1 MASTGL
7 IRRLPSFKALS
18 LALKKGHNLPRS
30 VKPQMQLISSTL
42 QTNCLGKN
50 YRSFTCLSD
59 LGRPS
64 PCSTKPAPPGK
75 RRRNKLEHT
84 HTHMHKKLKNEHK
97 HRSTA
102 GLKLKTSKLLLN
114 HVAKQQLHHA
124 NASCSVLSY
133 RLVNHRKT
141 LVNQAISGL
150 ITNICLAFINV
161 WSSNAQ

>member
-18 LALKKGHNLPRS
+18 LVLKKGHNLPRS

-42 QTNCLGKN
+42 QTICLGKN

-64 PCSTKPAPPGK
+64 PCSTKPAQQGK
-75 RRRNKLEHT
+75 RKINKLEHT
-84 HTHMHKKLKNEHK
+84 HTHSHILWKLKNEHR

-102 GLKLKTSKLLLN
+102 GLNLKTSKLLLN
-114 HVAKQQLHHA
+114 DVAKKQ
-124 NASCSVLSY
+124 NASCIVLSY
-133 RLVNHRKT
+133 GLVNHRKT
-141 LVNQAISGL
+141 LVNQAISEL
-150 ITNICLAFINV
+150 ITNVCLALIHV

>member
-42 QTNCLGKN
+42 QTICLGKN

-59 LGRPS
+59 LGHNS
-64 PCSTKPAPPGK
+64 LCSTKPAPPGK

-84 HTHMHKKLKNEHK
+84 HTHSDAQEAEKCIQKKTSLFKQ
-97 HRSTA
+97 
-102 GLKLKTSKLLLN
+102 KTSKILL
-114 HVAKQQLHHA
+114 HKEAK
-124 NASCSVLSY
+124 
-133 RLVNHRKT
+133 
-141 LVNQAISGL
+141 
-150 ITNICLAFINV
+150 
-161 WSSNAQ
+161 